1 MIQANARGASRGE
14 VLVKQN
20 DDQGGVFAFNDLTSF
35 AVAVKDQ
42 TGLTLDFA
50 SVVEVLGHFLENS
63 DQYLIMNV
71 KDDDGEDANNLLFLS
86 GERALLYSK
95 RPSPPES
102 YKSFGAVLTK
112 PFGRST
118 ILAYLTLHRVL
129 DGYKARLD
137 AGNNDI
143 KELNQVFDYGKYRE
157 VAAHFARLEDRL
169 EGLHDLLLRLEESPV
184 KQVVT
189 DYISFDY
196 SVLKAESTSLV
207 DRCRR
212 RLNVLRDVA
221 RDHEMQTALQ
231 LNLRLER
238 LNDVVKRLTAITVIL
253 MIPTLIA
260 SHFGMNFVNMPE
272 LHIRWAYPAVVI
284 IQFVF
289 MGLGFAIFKKAKWL

>member
-1 MIQANARGASRGE
+1 MAQTNNRSPSQGE
-14 VLVKQN
+14 VLVQQHG
-20 DDQGGVFAFNDLTSF
+20 DQGGVLAFNDLTSF
-35 AVAVKDQ
+35 AAAVRDQ
-42 TGLTLDFA
+42 TGLTLDFP
-50 SVVEVLGHFLENS
+50 SVVEVPGHFLENS

-71 KDDDGEDANNLLFLS
+71 KDDEGEDANNLLFLS
-86 GERALLYSK
+86 EEKALLYSK
-95 RPSPPES
+95 RPSSAES

-118 ILAYLTLHRVL
+118 ILAYLTLHKVL

-137 AGNNDI
+137 ARNKEIN
-143 KELNQVFDYGKYRE
+143 ELNLAFDYGKYRE
-157 VAAHFARLEDRL
+157 VAAHFGRIEDRL
-169 EGLHDLLLRLEESPV
+169 EGLHDLLLRLEESSV
-184 KQVVT
+184 RQVET

-221 RDHEMQTALQ
+221 RDHEMQAAMQ

-260 SHFGMNFVNMPE
+260 SHFGMNFAYMPE
-272 LHIRWAYPAVVI
+272 LHIRWVYPAVVI
-284 IQFVF
+284 IQFAF
-289 MGLGFAIFKKAKWL
+289 MGLALVIFKRTGWL